1 SDFTCKKHLKRFGG
15 FQCCAG
21 NPHCPDGRKALIRH
35 GKVVQ
40 CFIHG
45 SPCMVA
51 GYSCQRARDGS
62 LQCCSIAP
70 ISAECPPG
78 YRSAMSLINGGF
90 IPCSD
95 RFDFTSAFRLFT
107 KHSFLHKRNYGII
120 SDKAAPCV
128 HRFNS
133 LNRCML
139 FFGNMSRW
147 ETSERSL

>member
-1 SDFTCKKHLKRFGG
+1 FFRGNPSCRTQQSDCRSDFTCKKHLKRFGG

-51 GYSCQRARDGS
+51 GYSCQRATDGS
-62 LQCCSIAP
+62 LQCCSIVP

-95 RFDFTSAFRLFT
+95 RFDFTCPPGYLCLRSAT
-107 KHSFLHKRNYGII
+107 SKKHLCCTPEESEI
-120 SDKAAPCV
+120 SV
-128 HRFNS
+128 WNI
-133 LNRCML
+133 L
-139 FFGNMSRW
+139 
-147 ETSERSL
+147 